1 MEKVTA
7 SAPSMIAA
15 NRVLRNTYIMLSLTL
30 LFSACTS
37 GIAIVTN
44 AGFTNIWLALI
55 VLIGFPF
62 VLQMLRNSPWS
73 IVLTFAY
80 TGFVGW
86 YIGPLLNFYIKNF
99 SNGSELIMMA
109 LGSTGIIFLILSAF
123 SLNPNRNFSSWGRFL
138 MVGIIVA
145 FIASLVN
152 IFFIKMPALYMAIS
166 VIFALIS
173 GGLIMY
179 QTNMIVQGGERNYV
193 IATVTLYV
201 SLINIFLTILQ
212 LLGMFAGNRN

>member
-7 SAPSMIAA
+7 SPTSVIAA
-15 NRVLRNTYIMLSLTL
+15 NRVLRNTYILLSLTL
-30 LFSACTS
+30 LFSAFTS
-37 GIAIVTN
+37 GLAIMSN
-44 AGFTNIWLALI
+44 AGFTNIWIALI
-55 VLIGFPF
+55 VIIGFPF
-62 VLQMLRNSPWS
+62 LLQMTRNSVWS
-73 IVLTFAY
+73 IVLTFGY
-80 TGFVGW
+80 TGFIGW

-109 LGSTGIIFLILSAF
+109 LGSTGLIFLILSAI
-123 SLNPNRNFSSWGRFL
+123 SLNPNRNFSHWGRFL
-138 MVGIIVA
+138 FVGILVA

-179 QTNMIVQGGERNYV
+179 QTNAIVQGGERNYV
-193 IATVTLYV
+193 MATVTLYI
-201 SLINIFLTILQ
+201 SLVNIFLTILQ

>member
-7 SAPSMIAA
+7 SPTSVIAA
-15 NRVLRNTYIMLSLTL
+15 NRVLRNTYILLSLTL
-30 LFSACTS
+30 LFSAVTS
-37 GIAIVTN
+37 GLAIISN
-44 AGFTNIWLALI
+44 AGFTNIWIALI
-55 VLIGFPF
+55 VMIGFPF
-62 VLQMLRNSPWS
+62 LLQMTRNSGWS

-80 TGFVGW
+80 TGFIGW

-109 LGSTGIIFLILSAF
+109 LGSTGLIFLILSAI
-123 SLNPNRNFSSWGRFL
+123 SLNPNRNFSHWGRFL
-138 MVGIIVA
+138 FVGILVA

-179 QTNMIVQGGERNYV
+179 QTNAIVQGGERNYV
-193 IATVTLYV
+193 MATVTLYI